1 MSNFSQI
8 PQGRFFKTKDGSTYK
23 KIDQQVYVDV
33 GTGIETY
40 WEPLFDSRIV
50 SPFATPDAPTDP
62 DLKFQ
67 VDPQTRLVTPNPN
80 SKNAREALGA
90 LWGSALFDCG
100 PEDYEYMVKQ
110 CIKWGRAAKEAASKP
125 GVV

>member
-67 VDPQTRLVTPNPN
+67 VDPQTRASIMKVYAP
-80 SKNAREALGA
+80 KYG
-90 LWGSALFDCG
+90 
-100 PEDYEYMVKQ
+100 
-110 CIKWGRAAKEAASKP
+110 EAAVD
-125 GVV
+125 GVIKRYFYGS